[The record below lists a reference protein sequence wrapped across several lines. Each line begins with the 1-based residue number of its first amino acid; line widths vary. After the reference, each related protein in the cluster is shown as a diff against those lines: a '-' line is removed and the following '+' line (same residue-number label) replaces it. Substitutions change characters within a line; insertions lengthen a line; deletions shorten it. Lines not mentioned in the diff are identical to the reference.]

1 MDKKWLARLLI
12 TLVTAG
18 PAVQAAED
26 LFPDTID
33 SRNARL
39 SRCSRAELKAF
50 RLIHVGNAALYLD
63 DCKKMGTIFSPNPK
77 HLRFLY
83 EKAIPAKA
91 FKEASEEYLK
101 INLGQKYTAW
111 RPAFDKFNSHY
122 QDIKAGDYYDLI
134 YDPKTGL
141 QLNLNNKPLAVLNDP
156 AQSLAY
162 LNIWFGKE
170 PFSEELKDSL
180 LNFVEQ

>member
-12 TLVTAG
+12 ILVTAG
-18 PAVQAAED
+18 PVVQAEEE
-26 LFPDTID
+26 LFPNYID

-39 SRCSRAELKAF
+39 SLCSRAELKAF
-50 RLIHVGNAALYLD
+50 RLIHVGTAALYLD
-63 DCKKMGTIFSPNPK
+63 DCKKMGAIFSPNPK

-101 INLGQKYTAW
+101 INLGPKYTAW
-111 RPAFDKFNSHY
+111 QSAFDKFNSYY
-122 QDIKAGDYYDLI
+122 QDIKEGDYYDLI

-141 QLNLNNKPLAVLNDP
+141 QLNLNNKPLAALNDP

-180 LNFVEQ
+180 LNIEEQ

>member
-12 TLVTAG
+12 TLLTGLSVA
-18 PAVQAAED
+18 QADE
-26 LFPDTID
+26 LFPEYIDTV
-33 SRNARL
+33 NNTRL
-39 SRCSRAELKAF
+39 LRCSQAELKAF

-63 DCKKMGTIFSPNPK
+63 DCKKVSRIFSAGPK

-91 FKEASEEYLK
+91 FKDASEEYLK
-101 INLGQKYTAW
+101 INLGQQYADW
-111 RPAFDKFNSHY
+111 QAEFDAFNSHY
-122 QDIKAGDYYDLI
+122 QDVKEGDYYDLV

-141 QLNLNNKPLAVLNDP
+141 KLQLNGKPLATLNDP

-170 PFSEELKDSL
+170 PFSGDLKDTL
-180 LNFVEQ
+180 LNIVD

>member
-12 TLVTAG
+12 TLITTLPV
-18 PAVQAAED
+18 VQADE
-26 LFPDTID
+26 LFPEYIDTG
-33 SRNARL
+33 NARL

-63 DCKKMGTIFSPNPK
+63 DCKKIGNIFSVAPK

-101 INLGQKYTAW
+101 INLGQKYITW
-111 RPAFDKFNSHY
+111 QPAFDKFNSHY
-122 QDIKAGDYYDLI
+122 QDIKEGDYYDLV

-141 QLNLNNKPLAVLNDP
+141 QLNLNSKPLASLNDP
-156 AQSLAY
+156 TQSLAY
-162 LNIWFGKE
+162 LNIWFGEE
-170 PFSEELKDSL
+170 PFSEELKNSL
-180 LNFVEQ
+180 LKIEGQ

>member
-1 MDKKWLARLLI
+1 VA
-12 TLVTAG
+12 
-18 PAVQAAED
+18 QAEE
-26 LFPDTID
+26 LFPDYID
-33 SRNARL
+33 TQNARL
-39 SRCSRAELKAF
+39 SRCSRGELKAF
-50 RLIHVGNAALYLD
+50 RLIYVGNAALYLD
-63 DCKKMGTIFSPNPK
+63 DCKKIGNIFSADPK

-101 INLGQKYTAW
+101 INLGPKYTAW
-111 RPAFDKFNSHY
+111 RPAFDKFNSYY
-122 QDIKAGDYYDLI
+122 QDIKEGDYYDLI

-141 QLNLNNKPLAVLNDP
+141 QLNLNNKPLAALNDP

-170 PFSEELKDSL
+170 PFSDELKDSL
-180 LNFVEQ
+180 LNIVEQ